1 MNQNTPGKLPLVVL
15 ERWRE
20 GLISLRKG
28 TELIDEEEENMDKLP
43 TFKHTIDVPELLKEV
58 IVERITKRKAFNER
72 RSDRICSSC

>member
-1 MNQNTPGKLPLVVL
+1 M
-15 ERWRE
+15 E
-20 GLISLRKG
+20 
-28 TELIDEEEENMDKLP
+28 KLP